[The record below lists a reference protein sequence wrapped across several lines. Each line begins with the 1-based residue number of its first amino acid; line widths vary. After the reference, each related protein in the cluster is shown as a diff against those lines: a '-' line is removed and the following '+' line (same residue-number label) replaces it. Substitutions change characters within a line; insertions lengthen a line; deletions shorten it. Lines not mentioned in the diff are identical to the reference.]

1 MKEALSVTRL
11 PERCL
16 NWLASSRLKF
26 INELRGGRP
35 LRYFSAHLPVMVTW
49 PEDDTE
55 SKYPVNM
62 TVKGIG
68 LIPKSGQLEHFI
80 DLFESVAANTRSRP
94 HFETINER
102 IEAVEALYGNP
113 GNFDPSFLGGL
124 EIFSGKAL
132 KNIKNNG
139 HTSLL
144 YVGMEETQ
152 VQPAQQMHKIE
163 QPHSAEHH
171 KSVQQPHMGM
181 HGAISYIS
189 FQVNG
194 AIEILEQDSVYYR
207 YLLASRKLFEFDKFH
222 IFQPDYPF
230 GYLIRVEEVHDKSPW
245 SRAMVP
251 KSGSV

>member
-1 MKEALSVTRL
+1 MTTKLGDRMQLGTSRL

-26 INELRGGRP
+26 INEMKNGKM
-35 LRYFSAHLPVMVTW
+35 LRYFSAHLPVMITW
-49 PEDDTE
+49 AEGEESESE

-68 LIPKSGQLEHFI
+68 LIPKTEQLENFI

-94 HFETINER
+94 HIETIRER
-102 IEAVEALYGNP
+102 VEAVEALYNNP
-113 GNFDPSFLGGL
+113 ANFDPALLGGL

-132 KNIKNNG
+132 KNVRNNG

-144 YVGMEETQ
+144 YVGMEETPSAPVEHPHNMNQ
-152 VQPAQQMHKIE
+152 H
-163 QPHSAEHH
+163 PHSMA
-171 KSVQQPHMGM
+171 G
-181 HGAISYIS
+181 HGGISYIS

-194 AIEILEQDSVYYR
+194 TIEILEQENIYYR

-230 GYLIRVEEVHDKSPW
+230 GYLIKVEEVHDKSPW
-245 SRAMVP
+245 SRA
-251 KSGSV
+251 KQ